1 MKRMSDPVVTRDA
14 TELAEA
20 LGLTPADAVEMEVRC
35 SLNDKIIDVVR
46 RRGLTHAQVAKL
58 SGTSRTRITAIM
70 NRNTHDVS
78 TDLLLRI
85 LARLGYRAKITF
97 SKAA

>member
-1 MKRMSDPVVTRDA
+1 MKKSKSIVARDA
-14 TELAEA
+14 NELAEA
-20 LGLTPADAVEMEVRC
+20 LGLTRADAVEMEVRC
-35 SLNDKIIDVVR
+35 SLNDKIVDVVR
-46 RRGLTHAQVAKL
+46 RLGVTHAQVAKL
-58 SGTSRTRITAIM
+58 SGTSRTRITAIL
-70 NRNTHDVS
+70 NRNIHDVS

>member
-1 MKRMSDPVVTRDA
+1 MPRNNAR
-14 TELAEA
+14 ELAKA
-20 LGLTPADAVEMEVRC
+20 LGLAPADAVEMEVRS
-35 SLNDKIIDVVR
+35 SLNDKIIEVVGR
-46 RRGLTHAQVAKL
+46 VGLTHAQAAKL
-58 SGTSRTRITAIM
+58 CGTSRSRMAAIL
-70 NRNTHDVS
+70 NRNTQGVS